1 MQSKLSSPNPKGDQK
16 AQQQKHEEVD
26 CLDGEIVSAAIGIV
40 PLVVVVVV
48 VPVVVLL
55 VLALLPALLLVAW
68 AFLSRIPAPIV
79 VHQHQTSIAAHGDG
93 DISFSMCLWLH
104 QVSVFTCEGPFPE
117 HRPVR
122 L

>member
-40 PLVVVVVV
+40 PLVVVVLV

-68 AFLSRIPAPIV
+68 AFLSRIPVVIV
-79 VHQHQTSIAAHGDG
+79 VVGVVVENKT
-93 DISFSMCLWLH
+93 
-104 QVSVFTCEGPFPE
+104 
-117 HRPVR
+117 
-122 L
+122 